1 MNKNIKSILIAL
13 VAGFISVFLVNSY
26 VSSKE
31 QDLLQLSAP
40 VDVLIAAKDIPEGTR
55 LDDSYFENQQIP
67 KKFVQAGAIL
77 NLDQVRDQITAV
89 AVLQGNQLLGS
100 MLAKSQDVGLSR
112 KIPKGKAA
120 QTVSVNNAT
129 GFAGLLQPGD
139 YVDVLVSV
147 EVEASQQ
154 SSNEI
159 ATPETLTKKILSRIL
174 VLAVN
179 QRSHRAQTSAYAES
193 FRNAT
198 GNRYLGGKSGGSSAS
213 SANAATVTM
222 ALEEEQVLT
231 LTLAQQVGDIS
242 LSLRS
247 AWEESSNEEN
257 VSVQAEQKQLG
268 SYELLGI
275 DRPIVKDYYDVY
287 SRARKQR
294 VLN

>member
-1 MNKNIKSILIAL
+1 MNKNLKSLLFAII
-13 VAGFISVFLVNSY
+13 AGFVSVFLVNSY

-40 VDVLIAAKDIPEGTR
+40 VAVLIAAKDIPEGTR
-55 LDDSYFENQQIP
+55 LDDSYFEAAEIP
-67 KKFVQAGAIL
+67 KKFVQAGAVL
-77 NLDQVRDQITAV
+77 NLDQLRDQITAV

-120 QTVSVNNAT
+120 QTVAVNNAT

-147 EVEASQQ
+147 EVESDQQ
-154 SSNEI
+154 SANEI
-159 ATPETLTKKILSRIL
+159 AAPETLTRKILTKVL

-193 FRNAT
+193 FRNAA
-198 GNRYLGGKSGGSSAS
+198 GNRFAGSQTSNSLGNA
-213 SANAATVTM
+213 AATVTL
-222 ALEEEQVLT
+222 ALEQKQVLS
-231 LTLAQQVGDIS
+231 LTLAQQVGQIS

-247 AWEESSNEEN
+247 AWDAATIDPVPVDGQQQE
-257 VSVQAEQKQLG
+257 LG

-294 VLN
+294 ILN